1 MVKVVDDKNKMEQHQ
16 VRLPRWLWDELEKM
30 ASETLQPKS
39 TIVRIAILQKLNE
52 MRGERLK

>member
-30 ASETLQPKS
+30 ANETLQPKS